1 MRNLSVR
8 QTWGPLGLLINLIF
22 IINMTDCSEKLE
34 ERILTGE
41 KITGAEAILL
51 CFLEE
56 GVETMFGYPGGAIMP
71 LYDALHQSGDC
82 FRHILTRHEQGAVH
96 AAQGFARVT
105 GKTGVCLATSGPGA
119 TNILTGIA
127 DAYLDS
133 TPLVCITGQVV
144 DNLVGTDAF
153 QETDILT
160 ISMAVTK
167 WNARVSSAEEL
178 SAVMAKAFYI
188 ARAGRPGPVLVDIT
202 KNVFSEKIK
211 FRYSKCN
218 SLQTYKPIIQPDIE
232 QVIKAADWINSA
244 KRPMVLFGQGI
255 ILSKSSEELR
265 AFVEKSGVPA
275 AATLLG
281 LSALPAG
288 HPLFMG
294 MLGMHGNYAPNLK
307 TGEADVVLAI
317 GMRFDDRVTGNV
329 STYLPKA
336 RIIHVD
342 IDPTELDKN
351 IVTELEIQ
359 ADAKA
364 FLQNIIP
371 LVRENRHDKW
381 VDSFAELSTEEQR
394 VVIDRDLHPISGKP
408 LMGQVINE
416 VAKIVGPE
424 AIVVTDVGQHQMKA
438 ARYFPLKTARTLV
451 TSGGLGTMGFGLPA
465 ALGAQVGQPN
475 RTVVAFIGDGGL
487 QMTMQELVTIA
498 HEKLPV
504 KIIVLNNGFLGMVR
518 QWQELFFEGR
528 YASTTLSGPDF
539 VKLADACGLIG
550 MRITSREN
558 LVEQLKKGISTD
570 GPILIEVVVEKEE
583 NVFPMVPP
591 GAAVTDMILSPD
603 KKCK

>member
-1 MRNLSVR
+1 
-8 QTWGPLGLLINLIF
+8 
-22 IINMTDCSEKLE
+22 MTDCSEKLE